1 MNLFRFT
8 SITAIILAQACAGD
22 TSHGQEQRSSA
33 IQTIKNA
40 KTLSW
45 TVTFYE
51 RNTSKDGQRSWLR
64 AGRSTMDY
72 RAPDHY
78 RDTRYDDE
86 GNITL
91 VEIVDIGDHETLRID
106 MESKTAVYMKQPINV
121 YGPGGPLAML
131 ARFVEKK
138 PAEPVGERMV
148 NEEMA
153 DVYRFRQMDVWI
165 NQKSGLVVGMSMPA
179 ADRFDPTTDPDRDN
193 PPEKKVSMKRMVGQI
208 RSDIVYDAPLD
219 DALFSMVLPEGF
231 EVVDAPPRPTVNIV
245 E

>member
-1 MNLFRFT
+1 MNLLRFL

-22 TSHGQEQRSSA
+22 GSHGQEQQSSA

-64 AGRSTMDY
+64 ANRSTMDY
-72 RAPDHY
+72 RAPDRY
-78 RDTRYDDE
+78 RDTRYDAE
-86 GNITL
+86 GNITS
-91 VEIVDIGDHETLRID
+91 VEIVDFGDHESLRID
-106 MESKTAVYMKQPINV
+106 MESKTAVYLNQPTNV
-121 YGPGGPLAML
+121 YGPGGPLEML

-138 PAEPVGERMV
+138 PDEPVAERMV
-148 NEEMA
+148 NGEAA
-153 DVYRFRQMDVWI
+153 DVYRFRNLDVWI
-165 NQKSGLVVGMSMPA
+165 NQKSGLVVGMSIPGG
-179 ADRFDPTTDPDRDN
+179 DRFDPTTDPDRDN
-193 PPEKKVSMKRMVGQI
+193 PPENKISRKRMLGQI
-208 RSDIVYDAPLD
+208 RSDIVYNSPLD
-219 DALFSMVLPEGF
+219 DALFSTVPPEGF